1 MSNLSTTEFI
11 KNFKRLISRRRKP
24 NIIYSDNA
32 KAFKSGAKW
41 LKNINRDKQLH
52 DFLIKE
58 KVIWKFNLSRAS
70 WWGGRYK
77 RVTGFT
83 KQSLHISNGK
93 SLLTWSE
100 LEELNVEVNLKNRFL
115 EEILYNS

>member
-11 KNFKRLISRRRKP
+11 KSFKRLISRRRKP

-58 KVIWKFNLSRAS
+58 KIIWKFNLSRAS

-77 RVTGFT
+77 RVAGFA
-83 KQSLHISNGK
+83 KQSLHKSSSK

-100 LEELNVEVNLKNRFL
+100 FEELDVEVNLKNRFL